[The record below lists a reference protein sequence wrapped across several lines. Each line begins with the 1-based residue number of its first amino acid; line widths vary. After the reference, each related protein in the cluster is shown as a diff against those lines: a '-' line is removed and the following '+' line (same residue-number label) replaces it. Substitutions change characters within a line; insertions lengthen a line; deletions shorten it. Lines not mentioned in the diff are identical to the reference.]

1 MASVGTPTPKVEVRP
16 VDHFIAG
23 SFRPG
28 RSGRTFET
36 LNPATNRPLTT
47 VAEGLAADVDLAV
60 QAARRAFEEGPW
72 PRMAAAERA
81 RRLRRVAEL
90 IEAAAE
96 EIAELEV
103 LDTGLPITQARGQAA
118 RAAENFRFF
127 AAVIEALTGESYQSP
142 QFLNYAL
149 RKPAGV
155 AGLITPWNTPF
166 MLETWKVAPCLA
178 AGCTCVLKPAEWSPL
193 TADRLARIVA
203 EAEIPEGVFNVVH
216 GFGESCGAP
225 LVAQPGGHA
234 QALLHGAGRQVAGGD
249 LRRLRPG
256 AGGGRGRLRR
266 LLAQRGALHGW
277 QPAAGGAAGVR
288 GGGGAGGRAR
298 PADPGG
304 RSLRPPDRAGAAHPS
319 RPLGAGQPLP
329 GGGPGRGPAPGR
341 RWAAAGPGSRQLPPG
356 HGVRG
361 RAPRG
366 PHLPGGD
373 LRPGGG
379 GDALRGRGGGGPPR
393 QSRPLRPRRLRLDRR
408 PAQGNAGRPGHRRRA
423 GLAQLPERA
432 RPAHALRGDEGERDR
447 PGGRPL
453 QLRLLLRAPDR
464 ARCPGRPPHP
474 AAGRGLMPEGGGH
487 ARGPRQPGLDRA
499 GAVKCK
505 LVAYGCASFRTLPA
519 PRGAGA
525 ARGVPHQAAPAL
537 APSGDGRRAARPR
550 SQHRALR
557 GAARAG
563 GGAALRGRAG
573 PAGLR
578 PSSGHGPLAGGP
590 GGAGAAGALP
600 APGAPAGAGGA
611 TDAPGARAAVGL
623 STALRGPGGAPAQG
637 AGHE

>member
-23 SFRPG
+23 SFRPS

-72 PRMAAAERA
+72 PRMAPVERA

-203 EAEIPEGVFNVVH
+203 EAGIPEGVFNVVH

-225 LVAQPGGHA
+225 LVAHPGVNLISFTGETA
-234 QALLHGAGRQVAGGD
+234 TGRAIVANGAATLKRYSMELGGKSPVVIFADCDLERAVDAAVFGVFSLNGERCTAGSRLLVERPVYEEVVERVAERARRIRVGDPFDPRTELGPLIHPDHWERVNRCLEVGRAEG
-249 LRRLRPG
+249 RLL
-256 AGGGRGRLRR
+256 AGGGRPPGLDHGNYLQATVFADVPPEARIFQEEIFGPVVVVTPFEGEEEAVRLANRVRYGLAAYVWTDDLRKGTRVAQAIDAGLVWLNSQNVRDLRTPFGGMKESGIGREGGHYSFDFYCEH
-266 LLAQRGALHGW
+266 QTVHVALG
-277 QPAAGGAAGVR
+277 
-288 GGGGAGGRAR
+288 
-298 PADPGG
+298 D
-304 RSLRPPDRAGAAHPS
+304 HPIP
-319 RPLGAGQPLP
+319 RLGAG
-329 GGGPGRGPAPGR
+329 
-341 RWAAAGPGSRQLPPG
+341 
-356 HGVRG
+356 
-361 RAPRG
+361 
-366 PHLPGGD
+366 
-373 LRPGGG
+373 
-379 GDALRGRGGGGPPR
+379 
-393 QSRPLRPRRLRLDRR
+393 
-408 PAQGNAGRPGHRRRA
+408 
-423 GLAQLPERA
+423 
-432 RPAHALRGDEGERDR
+432 
-447 PGGRPL
+447 
-453 QLRLLLRAPDR
+453 
-464 ARCPGRPPHP
+464 
-474 AAGRGLMPEGGGH
+474 
-487 ARGPRQPGLDRA
+487 
-499 GAVKCK
+499 
-505 LVAYGCASFRTLPA
+505 
-519 PRGAGA
+519 
-525 ARGVPHQAAPAL
+525 
-537 APSGDGRRAARPR
+537 
-550 SQHRALR
+550 
-557 GAARAG
+557 
-563 GGAALRGRAG
+563 
-573 PAGLR
+573 
-578 PSSGHGPLAGGP
+578 
-590 GGAGAAGALP
+590 
-600 APGAPAGAGGA
+600 
-611 TDAPGARAAVGL
+611 
-623 STALRGPGGAPAQG
+623 
-637 AGHE
+637 